1 MEGQEQVGSR
11 ETVELQQRLTSSR
24 PPLPA
29 QRWGFLPTRP
39 FWNLAA
45 LTPVSFAF
53 WFPAVVFYDW
63 LRTLGLPWWQNG
75 LGCMV
80 VMAVWAG
87 LVERWSRRYF
97 VRRYRCVLR
106 SSDVP
111 SEAPGSLAPASD
123 PQRKPPI
130 VATAEFWDYAFARL
144 FGWAKGIAAMLF
156 EFVFFMSAFYP
167 SWRVVL
173 GAFLVVAAMSLAL
186 GWWQR
191 RLLRS
196 HLEGAGAGK
205 ALAGGAMAVS
215 SGRGPSEGL
224 TAADRS

>member
-1 MEGQEQVGSR
+1 M
-11 ETVELQQRLTSSR
+11 
-24 PPLPA
+24 
-29 QRWGFLPTRP
+29 PTQP
-39 FWNLAA
+39 FWSLAA

-80 VMAVWAG
+80 FMAVWAG

-106 SSDVP
+106 SSEFP
-111 SEAPGSLAPASD
+111 SEAPGSLAPASE

-156 EFVFFMSAFYP
+156 EFVFF
-167 SWRVVL
+167 L
-173 GAFLVVAAMSLAL
+173 SLAL

-196 HLEGAGAGK
+196 HLEGARAGK
-205 ALAGGAMAVS
+205 ALAGGAMAVP
-215 SGRGPSEGL
+215 SGGGPSEGL
-224 TAADRS
+224 MAADRK